1 MTKEPKYIDTHA
13 HLQFSN
19 FDGDREEV
27 IERTLNFGMWVVN
40 SGSNSKTSKKAIE
53 IAENYKEGVYATVG
67 IHPSHAKISNLKS
80 QNLKLQPKTDNL
92 DNNEITEESGVE
104 DFDGEKMRMLAAHPK
119 CVAIGECGLEY
130 FSSGEAIDNSNEQ
143 EEMFLQHIELAS
155 EIKKPLVIHCRNAYA
170 DTIRILKENRNK
182 LLDDRPGV
190 MHFFSGTEGD
200 MYELLDL
207 GFIFSFGG
215 AITFSPK
222 KGQEDI
228 AGLVYKAPFEAIMLE
243 TDCPFV
249 APVPYRGKRNE
260 PLYAIETAKKIAE
273 IKNMSLEEVAD
284 ITTGNALRFFAIGD
298 ATR

>member
-1 MTKEPKYIDTHA
+1 MIKEPKYIDTHA

-19 FDGDREEV
+19 FNGDREEV
-27 IERTLNFGMWVVN
+27 IKRTLNSGMWVVN
-40 SGSNSKTSKKAIE
+40 SGSNSETSKKAIE
-53 IAENYKEGVYATVG
+53 IAENYKKGVYATVG
-67 IHPSHAKISNLKS
+67 IHPSHVFKKS
-80 QNLKLQPKTDNL
+80 QLTNNKLQEKELGEDC
-92 DNNEITEESGVE
+92 GV
-104 DFDGEKMRMLAAHPK
+104 DFFDKEKMQSLAVHQK

-130 FSSGEAIDNSNEQ
+130 FSSGEAINNSNEQ
-143 EEMFLQHIELAS
+143 EKMFLQHIELAS

-170 DTIRILKENRNK
+170 DIIRILRENRNK

-190 MHFFSGTEGD
+190 MHFFAGTESD

-215 AITFSPK
+215 AITFPPK

-249 APVPYRGKRNE
+249 APVPYRSKRNE

-273 IKNMSLEEVAD
+273 IKNVSLGEVAD